1 MPNPKDMLV
10 GFFHNLVSKQKRK
23 ILMMKYRQD
32 RLDTVAQYASDWMDV
47 VIGSTFP
54 LASFKQAYTEAR
66 TAGTLGKSVI
76 TIS

>member
-1 MPNPKDMLV
+1 MPNPMDMRV
-10 GFFHNLVSKQKRK
+10 GFLHQFLSKQKRK
-23 ILMMKYRQD
+23 ILVMKYRQD

-54 LASFKQAYTEAR
+54 LASFRQAYLEAR

-76 TIS
+76 TIP